1 MKRREKVVCLFD
13 CIILH
18 HPCLRFRRCLLYQ
31 TSQPGCFL
39 SAQEGYPAES
49 ACLFNRNRLYTM
61 SYLFHKTPR
70 LKHADMLRALC
81 SKKPLPEAEEV
92 LCDNYLAASIKLER
106 LKMVC
111 TIG

>member
-1 MKRREKVVCLFD
+1 MSVFLIVLSCITLAFASGAVYYIKLLSQAASYPPKRVIRQKALVC
-13 CIILH
+13 
-18 HPCLRFRRCLLYQ
+18 
-31 TSQPGCFL
+31 
-39 SAQEGYPAES
+39 
-49 ACLFNRNRLYTM
+49 FNRNRLYTM